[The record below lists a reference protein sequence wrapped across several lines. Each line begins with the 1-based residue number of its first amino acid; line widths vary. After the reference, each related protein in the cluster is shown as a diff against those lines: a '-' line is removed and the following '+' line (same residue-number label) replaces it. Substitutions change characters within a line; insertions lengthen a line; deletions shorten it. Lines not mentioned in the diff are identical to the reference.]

1 MRRIYREYLEGANM
15 LKIARGLK
23 ADGILNGAGNAH
35 RHIRNI
41 SRILRHV
48 ISGFL

>member
-35 RHIRNI
+35 RHISNI
-41 SRILRHV
+41 SRLLRHT